1 MSWQSELQNSIKG
14 QVLFDEETL
23 NHYSSDGSLFVV
35 RPQGVVLPKDEDDL
49 KKLVLFIRKYNH
61 NKLSITCRGKGTDL
75 TGGAVNTGIILRFS
89 GYLDAV
95 IAKGQDYV
103 QVQPGMVYGEMNRQ
117 LAEYGAWVPV
127 SPASGAFCS
136 VGGMVANNSGGIKSI
151 KYGETRD
158 YVRSLRVILSDG
170 TEIETKPLDDAQ
182 LEEKL
187 ALKTLEGELYRSI
200 KKLIEENKETIQN
213 AIPRVTKNAS
223 GYQIWSV
230 MPRMFQ
236 SGINIARDYAFDLTQ
251 LFVGSQGTLGIVKD
265 ITFRTVPKATQD
277 GVLVGYISDLHKA
290 GEAIQALI
298 PLNPSG
304 LEMVDRHIIDVVDK
318 LDPSLTANLPA
329 ERPALIIFCEFEGA
343 NEEEVRAQIER
354 ARPVLAPFATETDFA
369 IHPPQEDQLW
379 TLRRKSAAVIEH
391 MQGDTRAVPLEF
403 DGAVPPAE
411 FVHFVDDVYALFK
424 HYGFAFAV
432 WGHAGDGNLHIRPII
447 NIMEESQRAALKDL
461 ARDIYDIFAKYHG
474 TASGEH
480 GDGLMATPFLKKTY
494 GAKMVKLFGETKK
507 LFDPKNIF
515 NPMKKVGATERVYQD
530 YMRKDFS
537 GYYQK
542 KD

>member
-1 MSWQSELQNSIKG
+1 M
-14 QVLFDEETL
+14 FDDATL
-23 NHYSSDGSLFVV
+23 DHYSSDGSLFVV
-35 RPQGVVLPKDEDDL
+35 RPQGVVMPKDEDDI
-49 KKLVLFIRKYNH
+49 KKLVLFVRKHNH
-61 NKLSITCRGKGTDL
+61 NKFSITCRGKGTDL

-89 GYLDAV
+89 GYLDAI

-103 QVQPGMVYGEMNRQ
+103 QVQPGMVYGEMNKQ
-117 LAEYGAWVPV
+117 LAEYGAWLPV

-136 VGGMVANNSGGIKSI
+136 VGGMTANNSGGIKSI

-170 TEIETKPLDDAQ
+170 TEIETKALDDAQ

-187 ALKTLEGELYRSI
+187 ALKTFEGELYRNV
-200 KKLIEENKETIQN
+200 KKLIEENRDAIQA
-213 AIPRVTKNAS
+213 AIPHVTKNAS
-223 GYQIWSV
+223 GYQLWSV
-230 MPRMFQ
+230 MPRLFK
-236 SGINIARDYAFDLTQ
+236 SDLNAARDYAFDLTQ
-251 LFVGSQGTLGIVKD
+251 LFVGSQGTLGIIKD
-265 ITFRTVPKATQD
+265 ITFRTVPKATED
-277 GVLVGYISDLHKA
+277 GVLVGYMQDLHKT

-298 PLNPSG
+298 PFSPSG
-304 LEMVDRHIIDVVDK
+304 LEIVDRHIIDVVDR
-318 LDPSLTANLPA
+318 LDPTLTANLPA
-329 ERPALIIFCEFEGA
+329 KRPELIVFCEFEGA
-343 NEEEVRAQIER
+343 NEEEVHAQIEK
-354 ARPVLAPFATETDFA
+354 ARPALAQFASDTDFA

-403 DGAVPPAE
+403 DGVVPSAE
-411 FVHFVDDVYALFK
+411 LVRFVDDVYALFK
-424 HYGFAFAV
+424 KYGFEFAV

-447 NIMEESQRAALKDL
+447 NIMEESQRAALKNL
-461 ARDIYDIFAKYHG
+461 ASDIYDIFAKYHG

-494 GAKMVKLFGETKK
+494 GAKMTQLFAETKK

-515 NPMKKVGATERVYQD
+515 NPMKKVGATEKVYED

-537 GYYQK
+537 GYYVK